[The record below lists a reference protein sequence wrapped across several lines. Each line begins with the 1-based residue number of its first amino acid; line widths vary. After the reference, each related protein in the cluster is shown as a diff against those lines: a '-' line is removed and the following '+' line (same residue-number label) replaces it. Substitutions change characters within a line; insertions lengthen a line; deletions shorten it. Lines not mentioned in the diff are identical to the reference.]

1 MASATRPPSTT
12 KSYFFVLPP
21 RFFPDLRIRAARPA
35 PPTRPTCAPG
45 CCRRSICWFPTSLV
59 LDDKVAMVVVDD
71 NDVVVENTV
80 VDDAQRSDLVDIDE
94 RTWREIAEGQVVNVG
109 RLDLVVHIGL
119 RHERSSWPDAS
130 GASLGASETDHV
142 FL

>member
-1 MASATRPPSTT
+1 
-12 KSYFFVLPP
+12 
-21 RFFPDLRIRAARPA
+21 
-35 PPTRPTCAPG
+35 
-45 CCRRSICWFPTSLV
+45 
-59 LDDKVAMVVVDD
+59 MVVVDD

-94 RTWREIAEGQVVNVG
+94 RTWREIAEGQVVDVG

-130 GASLGASETDHV
+130 GPGLGAAETDHV